1 MNSIPLI
8 LQGALFGFVA
18 TLAFPGLTWEF
29 WAIVFANSLLV
40 VAYGVARSYET
51 GQLLRRG

>member
-1 MNSIPLI
+1 MNLIPLM

-18 TLAFPGLTWEF
+18 GQAFPGLTWPF
-29 WAIVFANSLLV
+29 WAALIANSMLV

-51 GQLLRRG
+51 GQLLR